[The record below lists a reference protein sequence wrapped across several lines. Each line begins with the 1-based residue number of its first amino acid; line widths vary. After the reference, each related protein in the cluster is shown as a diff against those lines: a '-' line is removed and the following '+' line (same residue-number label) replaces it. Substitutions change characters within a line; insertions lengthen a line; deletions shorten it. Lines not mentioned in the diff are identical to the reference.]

1 MKNKKVVIISIIIV
15 VCIIIAFCVLGYFA
29 KNKISKNR
37 ISENKENIEN
47 TTDNILSQYNEIF
60 INDISD
66 EGNSIINS
74 LENAIDNSMDNE
86 IENTSVDNTQQ
97 DSQSTTPIAKNT
109 SNDNSNISNN
119 IEISNPTTQNQS
131 NTNTSSI
138 TKSTYQKLSYGESEN
153 GRDLTYYSIAPAN
166 YTSTILLNFAIHGYE
181 DAYARDAKLLVEVAG
196 YLKEYYQ
203 EKSEEELYETR
214 LLIIPC
220 ANPDGLYEG
229 TSNNGFGRCNAKGID
244 LNRDF
249 DALHKVFNSARNY
262 TQYPFSAKE
271 SQALRDLVYD
281 EKPNVVLDL
290 HGWENCTIGD
300 ASVASAFK
308 THVGLRHKTAFN
320 SNCNGY
326 FSYWAHLQG
335 AESLLV
341 EFTNTNIPK
350 EKVAK
355 AIDEL
360 LEKF

>member
-138 TKSTYQKLSYGESEN
+138 TKPTYQKLSYGESEN

-181 DAYARDAKLLVEVAG
+181 DAYARDAKLLVDRRSRSSAHSIGQRPIRSVPGERAASSG
-196 YLKEYYQ
+196 T
-203 EKSEEELYETR
+203 ELFGGLGISPNKRFCGAKRQSVYHSA
-214 LLIIPC
+214 LLASFVCPC
-220 ANPDGLYEG
+220 
-229 TSNNGFGRCNAKGID
+229 D
-244 LNRDF
+244 LC
-249 DALHKVFNSARNY
+249 K
-262 TQYPFSAKE
+262 
-271 SQALRDLVYD
+271 
-281 EKPNVVLDL
+281 
-290 HGWENCTIGD
+290 
-300 ASVASAFK
+300 
-308 THVGLRHKTAFN
+308 
-320 SNCNGY
+320 
-326 FSYWAHLQG
+326 
-335 AESLLV
+335 
-341 EFTNTNIPK
+341 
-350 EKVAK
+350 
-355 AIDEL
+355 
-360 LEKF
+360 

>member
-1 MKNKKVVIISIIIV
+1 MKNKKVIIISIIIV
-15 VCIIIAFCVLGYFA
+15 VCIIIASCVLGYL
-29 KNKISKNR
+29 SKNR

-47 TTDNILSQYNEIF
+47 TTDNILSQYNDIF

-66 EGNSIINS
+66 EGNSITNS

-86 IENTSVDNTQQ
+86 IENTSIGNTQKDNQ
-97 DSQSTTPIAKNT
+97 TIPANNKNT
-109 SNDNSNISNN
+109 NSNNSDVNNNQGN
-119 IEISNPTTQNQS
+119 IEISNPSTQNPS
-131 NTNTSSI
+131 NTNASSI
-138 TKSTYQKLSYGESEN
+138 TKPIYQKLSYGESEN
-153 GRDLTYYSIAPAN
+153 GRDLTYYSIAPTN

-181 DAYARDAKLLVEVAG
+181 DAYSRDAKLLVEVAE

-308 THVGLRHKTAFN
+308 THLGLRHKTAFN